1 MLIAIPVFRLSCKV
15 GIDRGRAWSI
25 VDEMLLWAT
34 AVRPRSIAQ
43 LAADANLPRQIVVA
57 SIARM
62 MRFRLV
68 ELTIKDN
75 SAKFQA
81 SVYGREIVE
90 SGRPLPFFPKR
101 DLKRISFV
109 IERATGGFFPSGQV
123 RVKSEYALKQET
135 DPDIRVLVVEGGGP
149 PVSNE
154 AMLAKLSQIA
164 ARGWEE
170 QVAVVEGRTASLR
183 QEFMVVRVVD
193 GVPRNV
199 PETASETLRA
209 IIDDVASR
217 PSGPTQIP
225 IGYAGPA
232 GEATPALA
240 RHRCQFDPTDLVIG
254 GSRQLECLKEM
265 MALAHSRAII
275 HSTFLDHF
283 RFKELMPEIRAACA
297 RGVTFDLMWGAETLD
312 EVETRNTAAA
322 VDIARTIRADKD
334 LAGRFRL
341 HMTSTRSHSKLLLV
355 DTDDGDWI
363 AAVGSCNWLSSPFR
377 STEVTAVLRDPGVV
391 ADVAVILQRL
401 VGRRGL
407 ADEIANEMGIVSRDL
422 RRLPRRAGTAEITL
436 VVGADHDVAMRE
448 VSGRAKERLVIGSNR
463 LGSTAR
469 PGVVMQGEAAAQR
482 AKVDVTLLYSIA
494 SGPLKNRHARK
505 LAEEAAGN
513 GVRLVK
519 TRSIPLHGK
528 FVAVDDDQLIVTS
541 LNWASASSDPDL
553 PEGDIGVS
561 IRLPGIAKHAA
572 EVLARI
578 HPEIKEASADTQAP
592 VQAAD

>member
-43 LAADANLPRQIVVA
+43 LSSEANLPRQIVVA
-57 SIARM
+57 SIARL

-68 ELTIKDN
+68 ELTVKEN
-75 SAKFQA
+75 SAKFQTSA
-81 SVYGREIVE
+81 YGREIVE

-101 DLKRISFV
+101 ELRRVSFV

-123 RVKSEYALKQET
+123 RVKSEYALKQEA
-135 DPDIRVLVVEGGGP
+135 DPDIRVLVVQGGGP
-149 PVSNE
+149 STSNE

-170 QVAVVEGRTASLR
+170 QVAVIDGRTASLR

-199 PETASETLRA
+199 PDTASDALRE

-217 PSGPTQIP
+217 TAGSTEIP

-232 GEATPALA
+232 GEATPALGT
-240 RHRCQFDPTDLVIG
+240 HRCHFDPADLIIG
-254 GSRQLECLKEM
+254 GSNQLECLRSM
-265 MALAHSRAII
+265 MARAQSRAII
-275 HSTFLDHF
+275 HSTFLDHS
-283 RFKELMPEIRAACA
+283 RFKELLPEIRSACA
-297 RGVTFDLMWGAETLD
+297 RGVVFDLLWGAETLD

-322 VDIARTIRADKD
+322 VAIAKTIRADKD
-334 LAGRFRL
+334 LIGKFRL
-341 HMTSTRSHSKLLLV
+341 HMTSTRSHAKLLII
-355 DTDDGDWI
+355 DTEEGDWL

-377 STEVTAVLRDPGVV
+377 STEVTVILRDPGVV
-391 ADVAVILQRL
+391 ADAAIVLQRL

-407 ADEIANEMGIVSRDL
+407 ADDIANEMGIVSRDL
-422 RRLPRRAGTAEITL
+422 RRLPSRLGAAEITL
-436 VVGADHDVAMRE
+436 IVGDDHDSIMRE
-448 VSGRAKERLVIGSNR
+448 ISGRACERLFIGSNR

-469 PGVVMQGEAAAQR
+469 PGVVLQGEAAAQR
-482 AKVDVTLLYSIA
+482 AQVEATLLYSIA

-505 LAEEAAGN
+505 LAEEAAQN
-513 GVRLVK
+513 GVQLVRTK
-519 TRSIPLHGK
+519 TIPLHGK
-528 FVAVDDDQLIVTS
+528 FIAADDDELVVTS

-553 PEGDIGVS
+553 PEGDVGVR
-561 IRLPGIAKHAA
+561 IRLNGVARHAVDA
-572 EVLARI
+572 LQRIYPEVTNESER
-578 HPEIKEASADTQAP
+578 
-592 VQAAD
+592 